1 MEKNEFYTF
10 REYAK
15 NFKSNLTPCE
25 EDYVEMIYRLSISNN
40 GYTRVND
47 LAAALNVKPPS
58 VTKMIKKLNNKDL
71 IAYEKYGIIQLLD
84 KGKITGKIL
93 LDSHNT
99 IEKFMKMLDISED
112 ILEETEKIE
121 HTISVETLVKIK
133 ELVDFFTE
141 NREAL
146 EMYKRFKARL

>member
-10 REYAK
+10 REYTK

-93 LDSHNT
+93 LDRHNT

-112 ILEETEKIE
+112 TLEETEKIE

-141 NREAL
+141 NKEAL
-146 EMYKRFKARL
+146 EMYKRYKEKL